1 MDRDKTKAAIDIF
14 DKYAS
19 QYEAQYMSVEKYH
32 DALDLFCTNLSKQNA
47 RILEL
52 ACGPG
57 NMTKYLLS
65 RLPDLQVLATDLSP
79 AMLEIAQKNNPKASV
94 QILDCRAIR
103 DLEESF
109 DAIVCGFGLPY
120 LSKEESIQLIRD
132 MVDMLH
138 DDGMVYISFMEG
150 EYGNSGYKYASDGSG
165 AGLFTYYHE
174 EGYLKDVF
182 LKCGMEMLDVSR
194 VKYSD
199 RSGEVVDLIMV
210 AKNGNKKK

>member
-1 MDRDKTKAAIDIF
+1 MDKNKTKATIDIF

-32 DALDLFCTNLSKQNA
+32 DTLDLFCTNLSKQNA

-65 RLPDLQVLATDLSP
+65 RLPDLQILATDLSP
-79 AMLEIAQKNNPKASV
+79 AMLEIAQKNNPNASI
-94 QILDCRAIR
+94 QILDCRAIL

-120 LSKEESIQLIRD
+120 LSKEEAIQLNID
-132 MVDMLH
+132 MCNMLKEN
-138 DDGMVYISFMEG
+138 GLIYISFMEAANG
-150 EYGNSGYKYASDGSG
+150 KSGYTSSSNDSG
-165 AGLFTYYHE
+165 DVLFTYYHE

-182 LKCGMEMLDVSR
+182 LACGMEMLDVSR

-210 AKNGNKKK
+210 AKNGNRKK